1 MHKVYENN
9 DLMMYFKKR
18 YCHCCGKVLQR
29 KKTER
34 IVRKGDPDH
43 RAYCTIGRSYKPY
56 GDILVIGKEYFC
68 SSCNKSFSCDEQG
81 KVIEAQKHYK
91 RHIVTDEEIANVN
104 NQKLIIVNYSILKM
118 RWLLLFPVIGGII
131 CTFKIFNGCL
141 REKTN
146 NKDLH
151 KLILSALLVFIGV
164 AIVIKLVLSTVNNEM
179 LNKYQTLFMLIPS
192 LLSFNMPI
200 LWYINHTFKRK

>member
-1 MHKVYENN
+1 MHKVYEND

-34 IVRKGDPDH
+34 VVRKGDPDH

-91 RHIVTDEEIANVN
+91 RHIVTDEEIANVK
-104 NQKLIIVNYSILKM
+104 NQKLIIVNDRILKM

-200 LWYINHTFKRK
+200 LWYINHTFKIK

>member
-1 MHKVYENN
+1 MHKVYEND

-34 IVRKGDPDH
+34 VVRKGDPDH

-91 RHIVTDEEIANVN
+91 SHIVTDEEIANVK
-104 NQKLIIVNYSILKM
+104 NQKLIIINDRILKM

-192 LLSFNMPI
+192 LLSLNMPI

>member
-1 MHKVYENN
+1 MHKVYEND

-18 YCHCCGKVLQR
+18 YCHCCGKVLQ
-29 KKTER
+29 KKRTER
-34 IVRKGDPDH
+34 IVYKGDPDH
-43 RAYCTIGRSYKPY
+43 REYCSIGTSYNPH

-68 SSCNKSFSCDEQG
+68 SSCNKSFSCDDQG
-81 KVIEAQKHYK
+81 KIIEAQKHYK
-91 RHIVTDEEIANVN
+91 RHIVTDEEIANVK
-104 NQKLIIVNYSILKM
+104 NQKLITVNYSILKM

-146 NKDLH
+146 NKDLN

>member
-1 MHKVYENN
+1 MHKVYEND
-9 DLMMYFKKR
+9 DLMMYLKKR

-29 KKTER
+29 KRTER
-34 IVRKGDPDH
+34 VVRKGDPDH

-91 RHIVTDEEIANVN
+91 RHIVTDEEIANVK
-104 NQKLIIVNYSILKM
+104 NQKLIIVNDRILKM

>member
-1 MHKVYENN
+1 MHKVYEND

-34 IVRKGDPDH
+34 VVRKGDPDH
-43 RAYCTIGRSYKPY
+43 RAYCTIGRRYKPY

-91 RHIVTDEEIANVN
+91 RHIVTDEEIANVK
-104 NQKLIIVNYSILKM
+104 NQKLIIVNDRILKM

-200 LWYINHTFKRK
+200 LWYINHTFKIK

>member
-1 MHKVYENN
+1 MHKVYEND

-29 KKTER
+29 KRTER
-34 IVRKGDPDH
+34 VVRKGDPDH

-91 RHIVTDEEIANVN
+91 RHIVTDEEIANVK
-104 NQKLIIVNYSILKM
+104 NQKLIIVNDRILKM

-200 LWYINHTFKRK
+200 LWYINHTFKIK

>member
-1 MHKVYENN
+1 MHKVYEND

-18 YCHCCGKVLQR
+18 YCHCCGEVLH
-29 KKTER
+29 KKRTER

-91 RHIVTDEEIANVN
+91 RHIVTDEEIDNVK
-104 NQKLIIVNYSILKM
+104 NQKLIIVNDRILKM

-200 LWYINHTFKRK
+200 LWYINHTFKIK

>member
-1 MHKVYENN
+1 MHKVYEND
-9 DLMMYFKKR
+9 DLMMCFKKR
-18 YCHCCGKVLQR
+18 YCHCCGEALHR
-29 KKTER
+29 KRIER
-34 IVRKGDPDH
+34 VVRKGDPDH

-81 KVIEAQKHYK
+81 KVIEAQKHYQ
-91 RHIVTDEEIANVN
+91 RHIVTDEEIANVK
-104 NQKLIIVNYSILKM
+104 NQKLIIVNDRILKM

-164 AIVIKLVLSTVNNEM
+164 AIVIKLVLSAVNNEM

-200 LWYINHTFKRK
+200 LWYINHTFKIK

>member
-1 MHKVYENN
+1 MHKVYEND

-29 KKTER
+29 KRTER
-34 IVRKGDPDH
+34 VVRKGDPDH

-68 SSCNKSFSCDEQG
+68 SSCNKSFSCDDQG
-81 KVIEAQKHYK
+81 KVIEAQKHYQ
-91 RHIVTDEEIANVN
+91 RNIVTEEEITNVKNQNLMIANDR
-104 NQKLIIVNYSILKM
+104 ILKI

-179 LNKYQTLFMLIPS
+179 LNKYQI
-192 LLSFNMPI
+192 I
-200 LWYINHTFKRK
+200 L

>member
-1 MHKVYENN
+1 MHKVYEND
-9 DLMMYFKKR
+9 DLMMHFKKR
-18 YCHCCGKVLQR
+18 YCHCCGEVLH
-29 KKTER
+29 KKRTER
-34 IVRKGDPDH
+34 IVRKGDQDH

-91 RHIVTDEEIANVN
+91 RHIVTDEEIANVK
-104 NQKLIIVNYSILKM
+104 NQKLIIVNDRILKM

-151 KLILSALLVFIGV
+151 KLILSALLVFIGI
-164 AIVIKLVLSTVNNEM
+164 AIVIKLVLSTVNNEI

-200 LWYINHTFKRK
+200 LWYINHTFKIK